1 MYVSFHFILILFHS
15 LFNKQSAHWVKGVA
29 ERVSGLED
37 CLVVQAP
44 NNPPSEPSILI
55 EPVDTLTLA
64 TYIKH
69 AGFSVVFHDLD
80 RFGLNP
86 LRFEPRS
93 FRIAVAV
100 LDYQIP
106 LHTSRSVE
114 LLDEVFKLLKEKAQ
128 VCLMVGRL
136 SSYNP
141 RSFLVRF
148 PLLDG
153 CIIGEAEE
161 TLVKILESRIPL
173 AHQEGVITMKTLN
186 MSTPVMYRPHS
197 NIYSKIPESGP
208 IADRSLCQFHSYIDV
223 HSIISSRGCS
233 GSCLFCSNVHFWGKW
248 RGASPTL
255 VLNEFKHVVESG
267 ARKVIFLDDNFTD
280 DRERALQIARSL
292 KKARF
297 DVPWGCLSRI
307 EDISPSLATEMANAG
322 CRWIHFGIEH
332 GTEEV
337 RRSIGK
343 FFTNE
348 QAIKTIEMVKSL
360 GIRVRTSWIL
370 DLPTATMESIE
381 TTFRFIQRLA
391 SHEVKLHFLA
401 IRPGSTYYQ
410 NATRENQREL
420 GEISIHMGKP
430 NRPLPSRL
438 HSLPDALERF
448 RNQMERDG
456 YEWVDDV
463 RYWRRY
469 MNHEASPDDRFVST
483 VIMRYGLGW

>member
-1 MYVSFHFILILFHS
+1 
-15 LFNKQSAHWVKGVA
+15 
-29 ERVSGLED
+29 
-37 CLVVQAP
+37 LVVQAP

-86 LRFEPRS
+86 LREETRS
-93 FRIAVAV
+93 FRIAVVV

-114 LLDEVFKLLKEKAQ
+114 LLHDVFKLLKEKAQ
-128 VCLMVGRL
+128 ECIIVGRL

-141 RSFLVRF
+141 RSFLEKF

-153 CIIGEAEE
+153 CIVGEAEE
-161 TLVKILESRIPL
+161 TLVKVLESRIPL
-173 AHQEGVITMKTLN
+173 AHQINEKGMITRKTLN
-186 MSTPVMYRPHS
+186 MSTPVVMYRHHS

-208 IADRSLCQFHSYIDV
+208 IADRNLCQFHSYIDV

-233 GSCLFCSNVHFWGKW
+233 GSCPFCSTVHFWGKW

-280 DRERALQIARSL
+280 DRERALQIANNL
-292 KKARF
+292 KKARLG
-297 DVPWGCLSRI
+297 VPWGCLSRI
-307 EDISPSLATEMANAG
+307 EDISPPLATEMANAG
-322 CRWIHFGIEH
+322 CRWIHFGLEH

-343 FFTNE
+343 RFTNE
-348 QAIKTIEMVKSL
+348 QARKTIEMVKSL

-381 TTFRFIQRLA
+381 ATFRFIRRLA

-401 IRPGSTYYQ
+401 IRPGSTYYR
-410 NATRENQREL
+410 NEAREYQREL
-420 GEISIHMGKP
+420 GEISIHTGKP

-448 RNQMERDG
+448 RNEMERDG

-463 RYWRRY
+463 RYWRKY
-469 MNHEASPDDRFVST
+469 MNREASPDDKFVST